1 VLSGIVVYN
10 SWLKRVRLRPM
21 MLWGSLL
28 GCALGLT
35 PLMLVEGLNRKL
47 GISDRLFA
55 LVDSALLSSVGQ
67 VGAAYCVAVSFVRC
81 FSIVV
86 MCWSKHSASC
96 GWPQTQSGLQQS
108 IFGSVAFSA
117 AVGNV
122 AGGQGAACGVYC
134 FVSAAVVPCL
144 VLAMPCANSVQCA
157 LHAYASW
164 PAVCM

>member
-1 VLSGIVVYN
+1 VYN

-67 VGAAYCVAVSFVRC
+67 VCADYC
-81 FSIVV
+81 IVV
-86 MCWSKHSASC
+86 C
-96 GWPQTQSGLQQS
+96 
-108 IFGSVAFSA
+108 FGYCYS
-117 AVGNV
+117 NV
-122 AGGQGAACGVYC
+122 
-134 FVSAAVVPCL
+134 
-144 VLAMPCANSVQCA
+144 CA
-157 LHAYASW
+157 LVQA
-164 PAVCM
+164 